1 MFTLEKSV
9 IYDVLTNMADVNIS
23 NDNLSVT
30 FFDTF

>member
-1 MFTLEKSV
+1 MFTLAKSV